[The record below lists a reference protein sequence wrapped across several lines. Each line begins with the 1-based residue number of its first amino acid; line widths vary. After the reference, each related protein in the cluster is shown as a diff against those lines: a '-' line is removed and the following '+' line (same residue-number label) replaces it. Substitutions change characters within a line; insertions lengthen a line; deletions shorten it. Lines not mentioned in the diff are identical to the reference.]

1 MARAQQRPR
10 RRFLGFAVLVV
21 LVITSG
27 VILASQGDLIS
38 PIQSTTMLI
47 SMSSGEDGFAMVGDR
62 PSPPDSAET
71 ITSAAEQPDASVAD
85 TSAAVDESAVT
96 ETTSEGTMTL
106 EQFTAELAAA
116 GVDVESVSATMSAE
130 GRSLENLLAVVN
142 SGRTTVADLAV
153 RLSGATTD
161 ATSTSAEGAQPLSG
175 ESSTSLIDFRWD
187 EIGSVAYNLW
197 VMLAATV
204 AVIVIARPAGWLVNR
219 IKRSPR
225 VRAS

>member
-10 RRFLGFAVLVV
+10 RLLGFAVLVIV
-21 LVITSG
+21 VITSG

-47 SMSSGEDGFAMVGDR
+47 SMASGDDSFAMVGDR
-62 PSPPDSAET
+62 SEPPNDAEAST
-71 ITSAAEQPDASVAD
+71 ETTVLTAEQPEA
-85 TSAAVDESAVT
+85 AAVDAESGVT

-106 EQFTAELAAA
+106 EEFTTELAAA
-116 GVDVESVSATMSAE
+116 GVDVESVSTTMSAE

-142 SGRTTVADLAV
+142 SGRTSVAELAA
-153 RLSGATTD
+153 RLSGETTD
-161 ATSTSAEGAQPLSG
+161 ATSTEGAQPPSG

-197 VMLAATV
+197 VMLAATA
-204 AVIVIARPAGWLVNR
+204 AVIVIARPAGWIVNR

-225 VRAS
+225 TMLS